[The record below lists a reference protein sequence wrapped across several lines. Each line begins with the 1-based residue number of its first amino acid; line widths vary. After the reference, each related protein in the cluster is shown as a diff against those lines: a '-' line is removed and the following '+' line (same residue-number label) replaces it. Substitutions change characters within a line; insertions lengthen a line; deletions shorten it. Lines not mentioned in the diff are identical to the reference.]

1 MRKTFLIAAAL
12 VALSVPAMAADQSP
26 PLKAPPAP
34 FAYPAGNG
42 WYGIVGTE
50 GGGGTASVNAPGVN
64 ANSLVTNTASV
75 YLGLGFAWRPVANS
89 PMFSALEGKIGYTNL
104 NGSAPGLS
112 FQGPVD
118 IHVRYLIGVPLDLI
132 AQFIPGTGI
141 QMPAAIIL
149 PAGVSALSQNFYM
162 APGLHISDD
171 SLSFM
176 GKKSNTV
183 WGVAPSFTPAGL
195 QTKLSNGGLIDTY
208 VETRINDN
216 GLCSNTT
223 FGRACGRANLEV
235 MAGLDYKFG
244 IYIPK

>member
-12 VALSVPAMAADQSP
+12 VALSVPAMAADMP
-26 PLKAPPAP
+26 VKAPPVP

-50 GGGGTASVNAPGVN
+50 GGGGT
-64 ANSLVTNTASV
+64 NSLVTNTASV
-75 YLGLGFAWRPVANS
+75 YLGLGYAWRPVANS

-118 IHVRYLIGVPLDLI
+118 IHVRYLIGVPLDQI
-132 AQFIPGTGI
+132 AKFIPGTGI
-141 QMPAAIIL
+141 QMPASIIL

-176 GKKSNTV
+176 GKKSNAV

-195 QTKLSNGGLIDTY
+195 QTTLSNGGMIDTY

-216 GLCSNTT
+216 GLCTNTT
-223 FGRACGRANLEV
+223 FSRACGRANLEV